1 MHLGDG
7 MGETN
12 VLAATLDFLN
22 FMVGTGLLCI
32 SGTEWVRQMYLLPH

>member
-32 SGTEWVRQMYLLPH
+32 SGTDVTRQLYLLPH